1 MTEEQFLNS
10 PLDEEEQWYE
20 DHFDEFVPVENI
32 DDVRK
37 KMIEAAKNPPVIHH
51 SEPAVKKPVTLRLSP
66 SDITGLKS
74 IASQKG
80 IPYQTFIGSIL
91 HSYVSGLLVDVSEAR
106 KIAGVAK

>member
-20 DHFDEFVPVENI
+20 DHFDEFVPAPKWVGESL
-32 DDVRK
+32 R
-37 KMIEAAKNPPVIHH
+37 EAAKNPPVIHH
-51 SEPAVKKPVTLRLSP
+51 SVTALKKPVTLRLSP

-106 KIAGVAK
+106 KIAGITK